1 MIFDAAAPLELPAL
15 PNGAPAAT
23 CPGYV
28 VGADFDATGTKVFA
42 SDFCDGTL
50 AIVGVDLSGNPPVP
64 VPAVPERFRVLRTL
78 PITAPLSPASLGLS
92 RAPGAVRVRPG
103 RPGVDYHGPD
113 VLFLASLPEGQL
125 CGVRID
131 SR

>member
-1 MIFDAAAPLELPAL
+1 
-15 PNGAPAAT
+15 
-23 CPGYV
+23 
-28 VGADFDATGTKVFA
+28 
-42 SDFCDGTL
+42 
-50 AIVGVDLSGNPPVP
+50 VP
-64 VPAVPERFRVLRTL
+64 VPAVPERFRMLQTL
-78 PITAPLSPASLGLS
+78 PITAPLSAASLGHS